1 MRCLKAVPRRKTG
14 HSAFLMS
21 ALVLSSPTVPLSS
34 FHFLS
39 AVLAELPLLWNILW
53 TPNSSSL
60 DSRSLEWKRDTQAA
74 VPHFCRLLRNESL
87 LSGTA
92 QAFFPLLSG
101 QSHSFFSSIETELRK
116 PPNCFYKQAA
126 MAYHLFS
133 MSWSGLVRAACVNKK
148 FYCVP
153 WLGPPGKNRDLVTS
167 GLNLP
172 KCP

>member
-1 MRCLKAVPRRKTG
+1 MFEGCPKKEDRPFCLPDVRLG
-14 HSAFLMS
+14 
-21 ALVLSSPTVPLSS
+21 ALFSISH
-34 FHFLS
+34 HF
-39 AVLAELPLLWNILW
+39 
-53 TPNSSSL
+53 TSSL
-60 DSRSLEWKRDTQAA
+60 QSWPSFLCCETFFERRTPQAWIHDPRSSEWKRGTQAA
-74 VPHFCRLLRNESL
+74 VPRFCRLLRNESL

-101 QSHSFFSSIETELRK
+101 QSHSFFPPTETELRK

-133 MSWSGLVRAACVNKK
+133 MAWSGLVRAACVNKK

-153 WLGPPGKNRDLVTS
+153 WLGLPGKNRDLVTS

>member
-53 TPNSSSL
+53 MPNSSSL
-60 DSRSLEWKRDTQAA
+60 DSRSSEWKRGTQAA
-74 VPHFCRLLRNESL
+74 VPRFCRLLRNESL

-101 QSHSFFSSIETELRK
+101 QSHSFFPQLKQNSENLRTVST
-116 PPNCFYKQAA
+116 NKQLWLITCSAW
-126 MAYHLFS
+126 HGQV
-133 MSWSGLVRAACVNKK
+133 WSGQLVWTKNSTV
-148 FYCVP
+148 FH
-153 WLGPPGKNRDLVTS
+153 GSGKNRDLVTS

>member
-1 MRCLKAVPRRKTG
+1 MRCSKAVPRRKTG

-39 AVLAELPLLWNILW
+39 AVVAELPLLWNILW

-60 DSRSLEWKRDTQAA
+60 DSRSSEWQRGTQAA
-74 VPHFCRLLRNESL
+74 VPRFCRLLRNESL

-101 QSHSFFSSIETELRK
+101 QSHSFFSPNWNRTQKTSELFLQTSSYGLSPVQHGMVRFDPGSLCEQK
-116 PPNCFYKQAA
+116 ILLCS
-126 MAYHLFS
+126 MA
-133 MSWSGLVRAACVNKK
+133 GAPRQK
-148 FYCVP
+148 
-153 WLGPPGKNRDLVTS
+153 
-167 GLNLP
+167 
-172 KCP
+172 